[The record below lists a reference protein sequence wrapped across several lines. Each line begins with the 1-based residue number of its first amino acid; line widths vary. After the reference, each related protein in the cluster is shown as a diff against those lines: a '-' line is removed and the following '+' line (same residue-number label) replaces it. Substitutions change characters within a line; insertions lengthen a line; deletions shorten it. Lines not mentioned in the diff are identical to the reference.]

1 VAVRYFVSSLTLTSG
16 KERWSKIVEIGA
28 AFYALSTLIFFAV
41 YAVIIGVSLQRH
53 LQNGNI
59 PARELQFLCKET
71 TVAPQWVYKLAANI
85 KISVIGLIFLWSVV
99 IGFLMTSLVKIRRF
113 FANQRQTFNT
123 QAMFWHILLFT
134 ANYLACAAGYF
145 FVYKF
150 AEIATDPSKT
160 DINLFRNIIAISISQ
175 IAI

>member
-1 VAVRYFVSSLTLTSG
+1 MSSLTLTSG
-16 KERWSKIVEIGA
+16 KEGWSKIVEIGA
-28 AFYALSTLIFFAV
+28 CVFALGTLIFFLV

-71 TVAPQWVYKLAANI
+71 TVAPQWVYRLAASI
-85 KISVIGLIFLWSVV
+85 KNSVICLIFLWSVV
-99 IGFLMTSLVKIRRF
+99 IGFLMTSLIKIRRF
-113 FANQRQTFNT
+113 FASQRQTFNT

-134 ANYLACAAGYF
+134 ANYLACASGYF
-145 FVYKF
+145 SVYMF
-150 AEIATDPSKT
+150 AKIATDPSKT
-160 DINLFRNIIAISISQ
+160 DINLYRNIIAISICQ